1 MTLKCRKMAE
11 TFEKVKLIQKELENQ
26 LQIAKKGKNEDLIL
40 LKEQCDD
47 KDIEISSLN
56 NKYFKLES

>member
-1 MTLKCRKMAE
+1 MAE